1 MFNIYLRKSSLSGSS
16 HIVIRLNLHNGGG
29 LLSGNSC
36 FFFSLLSGKTGF
48 LFSLLGCNTR
58 LLGLLYRGF
67 GSSLGLLSSRAR
79 FFFSSQGSSARFI
92 FKSLLVCLIV
102 LFLCLFQQCS
112 GIVSLCPGL
121 LGISFCLCYCRFC
134 KFLGGSG
141 VTAGFLP
148 CDKISNSGFSVGLLL
163 RSELLTCHC
172 LGNRKLGGFLGL
184 CSYCAGIVSC

>member
-67 GSSLGLLSSRAR
+67 GSSLGLLSS
-79 FFFSSQGSSARFI
+79 SARFI

-148 CDKISNSGFSVGLLL
+148 CDKI
-163 RSELLTCHC
+163 RSEERRV
-172 LGNRKLGGFLGL
+172 GKE
-184 CSYCAGIVSC
+184 